1 MMATGLEPSK
11 GSPSW
16 TRRRAPATPTGTVL
30 TSALVGKTEVGCG
43 KLR

>member
-1 MMATGLEPSK
+1 LNT
-11 GSPSW
+11 SPRTSS
-16 TRRRAPATPTGTVL
+16 AMLPTGTVL